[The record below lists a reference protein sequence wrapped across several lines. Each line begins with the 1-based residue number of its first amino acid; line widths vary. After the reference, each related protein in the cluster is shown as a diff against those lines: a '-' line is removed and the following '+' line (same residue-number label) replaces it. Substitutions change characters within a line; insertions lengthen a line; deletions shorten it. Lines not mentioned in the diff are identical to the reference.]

1 MLIYELYKEVGSVS
15 TGLVAAPGSTA
26 GTQHFVRRSG
36 RETRRWQKPAD
47 GAGECRWEAAV
58 AVADVAVAAAVYA
71 DCL

>member
-47 GAGECRWEAAV
+47 GAGECR
-58 AVADVAVAAAVYA
+58 
-71 DCL
+71 